1 MSLFKE
7 ILENKSDF
15 LQDLQEVAFGVSKEK
30 NVRRI
35 AVTTL
40 KSAASLLDIMLKR
53 PKMIEDST
61 ARKALTNLM
70 KDLRDALVAIDKV
83 K

>member
-7 ILENKSDF
+7 ILENKSDI
-15 LQDLQEVAFGVSKEK
+15 LREVGFGVRKEK
-30 NVRRI
+30 NIRRI
-35 AVTTL
+35 AMTSL
-40 KSAASLLDIMLKR
+40 KSAVSLLDIMLKR

-61 ARKALTNLM
+61 ARKALTNL
-70 KDLRDALVAIDKV
+70 KKELRDALVAINKV

>member
-1 MSLFKE
+1 MRLLKE
-7 ILENKSDF
+7 ILEE
-15 LQDLQEVAFGVSKEK
+15 QPDLLREVAFGVGKEK

-40 KSAASLLDIMLKR
+40 KSAVSLLDIMLKR

-61 ARKALTNLM
+61 ARKALTNL
-70 KDLRDALVAIDKV
+70 KKELRDALVAINKV

>member
-1 MSLFKE
+1 MRLLKE
-7 ILENKSDF
+7 ILEGQSDI
-15 LQDLQEVAFGVSKEK
+15 LREVGFGVSKEK

-35 AVTTL
+35 AVTSL
-40 KSAASLLDIMLKR
+40 KSAVSLLDIMLKR

-61 ARKALTNLM
+61 ARKALTNL
-70 KDLRDALVAIDKV
+70 KKELRDALVAINKV